1 MLKECMEFLEEK
13 VKQEPYFKYEVIV
26 VSDGSKDKTVECAL
40 KYSKKYT
47 CEKFRVLELVENR
60 GKGGAVRY
68 GMMSS
73 RGKYLLFA
81 DAGKFI
87 YSMISNCQNWMGT
100 KQKEEINGNFKFEK
114 HKLII

>member
-1 MLKECMEFLEEK
+1 MLEECMEFLEDK
-13 VKQEPYFKYEVIV
+13 VKQEPNFKYEVIV
-26 VSDGSKDKTVECAL
+26 VSDGSKDKTVDCAL

-81 DAGKFI
+81 DAGEFTCSIYYTLFI
-87 YSMISNCQNWMGT
+87 ICIDT
-100 KQKEEINGNFKFEK
+100 FDLPF
-114 HKLII
+114 LIILRGY